1 MSALLIKVKEFSAVN
16 CENKSKLVLKFIR
29 LFLLHP
35 DIVNYSREEQ
45 KELLNFLENNDNK
58 VVEKFLIDY
67 SNLRKNIRVCKK
79 HE

>member
-1 MSALLIKVKEFSAVN
+1 MNFKTLL
-16 CENKSKLVLKFIR
+16 LL
-29 LFLLHP
+29 LFLSGCSYYNACP
-35 DIVNYSREEQ
+35 DIVIYTKEEQ

>member
-1 MSALLIKVKEFSAVN
+1 MNFKIVLSLILLPT
-16 CENKSKLVLKFIR
+16 
-29 LFLLHP
+29 LLTSCVYYNACP
-35 DIVNYSREEQ
+35 DIVDYSKEEQ
-45 KELLNFLENNDNK
+45 KELFNILENNDNK